1 MNKKSN
7 IKIIA
12 IVGMSGTGKTTAT
25 DYLTKKDYPRVQF
38 GNVIMNALK
47 DADLNQTTENETM
60 MREKLRSQADGDE
73 VVQQVIT
80 QINGLIDA
88 GQRRIVIDGLGSW
101 HAFKTLKHEFPG
113 QLTVVAL
120 LSPHQLRRKRL
131 TTRDQRP
138 LTEVQTSERDYDEIE
153 SLNKGGVIAMADHY
167 ISNQG
172 NVDDLYAQVDQL
184 LRTLEI

>member
-12 IVGMSGTGKTTAT
+12 VVGMSGTGKTTVT
-25 DYLTKKDYPRVQF
+25 DYLTTKDFPRVQF
-38 GNVIMNALK
+38 GSVIMNALK
-47 DADLNQTTENETM
+47 DADLTPTADNEAM

-73 VVQQVIT
+73 VVGQIIT

-101 HAFKTLKHEFPG
+101 HAFKILKHEFPG

-120 LSPHQLRRKRL
+120 LTPHRLRRKRL
-131 TTRDQRP
+131 TTRDQKP
-138 LTEVQTSERDYDEIE
+138 LTEVQTSDRDYDEIE

-167 ISNQG
+167 ITNQG
-172 NVDDLYAQVDQL
+172 NVDGLHAQVDQL
-184 LRTLEI
+184 LHTLDL